1 MTSPIDP
8 IRRAGGPRRVEASK
22 VQPAERAFRAADR
35 NLPAVL
41 ENEPEAETEP
51 PPPPRSARP
60 SAAAAFAAHLMGQE
74 GQKRGLRGG
83 PPTLDAAKSSYIR
96 TQWSGAGDRRSRSGR
111 GTKTEI

>member
-22 VQPAERAFRAADR
+22 VHPAERAHRSADR
-35 NLPAVL
+35 NLPVVL
-41 ENEPEAETEP
+41 EGEPAAEP
-51 PPPPRSARP
+51 PPPPAAPRP
-60 SAAAAFAAHLMGQE
+60 AAAAFAAQLMGQE

-96 TQWSGAGDRRSRSGR
+96 TQWSGTGDRRSRSGR
-111 GTKTEI
+111 GAKTEI